1 MNKLSKFGPYLIFV
15 AAMLWATDAPFRV
28 YLTGQLTS
36 NFIVLAE
43 HLVDI
48 IIAVPILI
56 WVWPELKKLNAK
68 SWVAVLFIAI
78 GGSALASIAFTEAF
92 HYLNPSVA
100 ILLQKL
106 QPLIAITLA
115 AGMLRERLREQFW
128 LWAAL
133 ALAGA
138 YVISFPRLVPQL
150 YVGEQFNPTT
160 IGVLLALLAAV
171 LWATS
176 TVLGKYVLGKVSF
189 KAMTSLRFVFAF
201 LFLAILNAYQGS
213 LNQISLLTGKD
224 ILFITIIAMASG
236 IVSLYIYYGGLQ
248 YTKASIATI
257 AELGFPLAAVLV
269 NFIFLKA
276 TLVPV
281 QIVGMVVLVLAIWQ
295 LGRVN
300 KEESA
305 LPETPADSTPVI
317 AENSYAKN

>member
-1 MNKLSKFGPYLIFV
+1 MNKFAKFGPYLIFV

-28 YLTGQLTS
+28 YLTGQLSS

-48 IIAVPILI
+48 VIALPILI
-56 WVWPELKKLNAK
+56 WVWPELKQLNAK
-68 SWVAVLFIAI
+68 AWVAVLFIAI
-78 GGSALASIAFTEAF
+78 GGSALASVAFTEAF

-106 QPLIAITLA
+106 QPLIAISLA
-115 AGMLRERLREQFW
+115 AGLLRERLHERFW
-128 LWAAL
+128 LWTAL

-150 YVGEQFNPTT
+150 FVGEQFNPTT
-160 IGVLLALLAAV
+160 IGVSLAILAAV

-201 LFLAILNAYQGS
+201 LFLAIFNAYQGS
-213 LNQISLLTGKD
+213 LRQVSLLTGKD
-224 ILFITIIAMASG
+224 ILFIGIIAVTSG

-281 QIVGMVVLVLAIWQ
+281 QAVGMVVLVLAIWQ
-295 LGRVN
+295 LGQVN
-300 KEESA
+300 KEEMG
-305 LPETPADSTPVI
+305 LPPAPAAPLMPED
-317 AENSYAKN
+317 SYAKN